1 MSRDKFILVA
11 SSTAAVVFWGLTAI
25 ILFTPSMQGGGRM
38 ILAAVLAGTATII
51 AALYRFLAAF
61 HRFERRREE
70 RDRDRTLLIT
80 TLADTVVPG
89 RRRQPP
95 TLPMP
100 VRRFPRAL

>member
-1 MSRDKFILVA
+1 
-11 SSTAAVVFWGLTAI
+11 
-25 ILFTPSMQGGGRM
+25 M

-61 HRFERRREE
+61 HRFERCREERERRREE

-89 RRRQPP
+89 RRHLSP
-95 TLPMP
+95 TLPLP